1 MFDFAPSEII
11 LSLLLSSYSFE
22 LTGKPVMWNQS
33 GIVYPTMGPES
44 VQPELRLKI
53 KTLKA

>member
-11 LSLLLSSYSFE
+11 LSLHLSSYSFE

-53 KTLKA
+53 KALNA